1 MSLLFV
7 CSRWQVFK
15 KYRRA
20 VNSQHCESHIGA
32 NAWSAVVAALDV
44 PLLSPMSWTDIKVA
58 YDMRAGDVSEEWDRE
73 RDALHAL
80 SAEAAKAYRVDKEEP
95 ESESEP
101 DQSDEEEGEVGA
113 PHEGSGHADRSI
125 PILPKSPPPPLNAIE
140 FTQAVARWLERAD
153 AKYRALFC
161 RRIEQLADGQR
172 SYALSKPLRHCVY
185 PVFETKLDAGKR
197 LIWTRTKRGG
207 ARESLLVWFVSKH
220 DHVSH
225 YVKLVERTCSRLDA
239 PISGLWSVD
248 EEAKEPMSPLLLL
261 GEDTVLLDPTSNV
274 PLKVFSTPR
283 KDFSML
289 SRIGTDWQPSLLLSA
304 KEREVNDQEGTVC
317 VIGRSGTGKTVC
329 LCDRMLR
336 DRQMTGVRNQ
346 LFVSRSKRLCEFVRA
361 YYQQRLLTTPTPVE
375 EKATDE
381 ESESVLPQR
390 VDFFTLEK
398 FIREMDRTI
407 TVVSAA
413 TPSPSDPAVAR
424 TGDDLDTGSGVDTAP
439 QAVVVAEQWWPS
451 RRLDFKRFRDSI
463 FPEISQSKSKR
474 SGKAWQ
480 RNSSD
485 EGGGGLDPLV
495 VWTQIRS
502 FIKGSIEAA
511 LQHHP
516 LTLDQYLDTEAFGK
530 DRSRLSP
537 DQRREVYH
545 LYTRYDEVRRER
557 GLWDDAD
564 QVAALLH
571 RSRLQHTAIAAPYD
585 RVYVDEVQDCT
596 QAEIALY
603 FVAAG
608 LDMRALFFAGDPAQ
622 SVVEGVDFRFEE
634 IRSVVHKL
642 SAGKESIVRPLRLL
656 VNYRSHAG
664 VLDCA
669 SLVLEK
675 MFGVFPG
682 AAKVLPSDPNQLKP
696 SLILTLNY
704 THHPKPDL
712 AARRGAVSR
721 SPAGCHGWRRS
732 GGGISSSTDTQ
743 RTPGC
748 SVCGRAVG
756 DGRIG
761 AAAMGRG

>member
-1 MSLLFV
+1 MPLLFV
-7 CSRWQVFK
+7 CSRWQVSK
-15 KYRRA
+15 KYRRVA
-20 VNSQHCESHIGA
+20 DSQHREAHIGV
-32 NAWSAVVAALDV
+32 NVWSAVVAALNV

-80 SAEAAKAYRVDKEEP
+80 SAEAAKAYRVDDEP
-95 ESESEP
+95 VP
-101 DQSDEEEGEVGA
+101 DQLDEAEGDADA

-125 PILPKSPPPPLNAIE
+125 PIPPKPTPPPLNSIE

-161 RRIEQLADGQR
+161 RRIEQVADGQR
-172 SYALSKPLRHCVY
+172 SYALSKPLRHCDY
-185 PVFETKLDAGKR
+185 PVFETKLDAGQR

-239 PISGLWSVD
+239 PFSGVWSVD
-248 EEAKEPMSPLLLL
+248 EEAKETPPPLLLL

-336 DRQMTGVRNQ
+336 DRQSIGVRNQ

-361 YYQQRLLTTPTPVE
+361 YYQQRLLKTPTSVE
-375 EKATDE
+375 AIDE
-381 ESESVLPQR
+381 GGESALLQR

-407 TVVSAA
+407 TAVSSADPVPAQTGVVEA
-413 TPSPSDPAVAR
+413 TPPVA
-424 TGDDLDTGSGVDTAP
+424 
-439 QAVVVAEQWWPS
+439 AEQWWPS
-451 RRLDFKRFRDSI
+451 RRLDYKRFRDSI
-463 FPEISQSKSKR
+463 FPEISPSKSKR
-474 SGKAWQ
+474 SGKSWQ
-480 RNSSD
+480 RDSSGGD
-485 EGGGGLDPLV
+485 GGGNGLDPLV

-571 RSRLQHTAIAAPYD
+571 RSRLRHTAIAAPYD

-675 MFGVFPG
+675 MFGVFPS
-682 AAKVLPSDPNQLKP
+682 AAKVAPSDPNHLKP
-696 SLILTLNY
+696 SLILTLRFIPY
-704 THHPKPDL
+704 PKPGL
-712 AARRGAVSR
+712 AA
-721 SPAGCHGWRRS
+721 
-732 GGGISSSTDTQ
+732 
-743 RTPGC
+743 
-748 SVCGRAVG
+748 
-756 DGRIG
+756 
-761 AAAMGRG
+761 

>member
-1 MSLLFV
+1 M
-7 CSRWQVFK
+7 
-15 KYRRA
+15 
-20 VNSQHCESHIGA
+20 H
-32 NAWSAVVAALDV
+32 
-44 PLLSPMSWTDIKVA
+44 
-58 YDMRAGDVSEEWDRE
+58 AGDMSEEWDRE

-80 SAEAAKAYRVDKEEP
+80 TAEAAKACGADDEEP
-95 ESESEP
+95 EP
-101 DQSDEEEGEVGA
+101 DQSDEESDKPVA
-113 PHEGSGHADRSI
+113 V
-125 PILPKSPPPPLNAIE
+125 LPKQPPPPLNAIE

-161 RRIEQLADGQR
+161 KRIEQLADGQR

-185 PVFETKLDAGKR
+185 PVFETKLDAGQR

-207 ARESLLVWFVSKH
+207 ARESLLIWFVSKH

-239 PISGLWSVD
+239 PLSGLWSAD
-248 EEAKEPMSPLLLL
+248 EEANETTALLLL

-274 PLKVFSTPR
+274 PLKVYSTPR

-336 DRQMTGVRNQ
+336 DRQLTGVRHQ

-361 YYQQRLLTTPTPVE
+361 YYQQRLLKTQTSVE
-375 EKATDE
+375 AEATDE
-381 ESESVLPQR
+381 EEGEMPLPQR

-407 TVVSAA
+407 VVALA
-413 TPSPSDPAVAR
+413 DPVLAV
-424 TGDDLDTGSGVDTAP
+424 TGGVDAT
-439 QAVVVAEQWWPS
+439 QRVVAEQWWPS
-451 RRLDFKRFRDSI
+451 RRVDFKRFRDSI
-463 FPEISQSKSKR
+463 FPDISPSKSKSKR

-480 RNSSD
+480 RTSAA
-485 EGGGGLDPLV
+485 EGDGLDPLV

-516 LTLDQYLDTEAFGK
+516 LTLDQYLDTETFGK

-571 RSRLQHTAIAAPYD
+571 RSRLQRTAIAEPYD

-608 LDMRALFFAGDPAQ
+608 LDTRALFFAGDPAQ

-675 MFGVFPG
+675 MFGVFPS
-682 AAKVLPSDPNQLKP
+682 AAKVAPHR
-696 SLILTLNY
+696 LTLTNNY
-704 THHPKPDL
+704 
-712 AARRGAVSR
+712 
-721 SPAGCHGWRRS
+721 
-732 GGGISSSTDTQ
+732 
-743 RTPGC
+743 
-748 SVCGRAVG
+748 
-756 DGRIG
+756 
-761 AAAMGRG
+761 